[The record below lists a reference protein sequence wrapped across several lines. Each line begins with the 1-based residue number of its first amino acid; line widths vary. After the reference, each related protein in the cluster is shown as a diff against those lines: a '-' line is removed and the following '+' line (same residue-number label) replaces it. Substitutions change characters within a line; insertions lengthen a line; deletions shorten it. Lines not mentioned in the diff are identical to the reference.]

1 MNRKLYLFGMLAMVL
16 LLASCKKDN
25 ETESDKM
32 TISAGIENDGSKTHL
47 DGLKVKWIIG
57 DQIKVYDNAVANGI
71 VFTSKTLTDDDQT
84 ANFTCDIETGGVV
97 ENGRYWAVYPTSG
110 SFNKSTEKFSFEVS
124 ETQSYNN
131 GVFDCASFPMVAY
144 TTKGSNKNSGIFF
157 YFKHACGVLKIAAT
171 GNTQI
176 TSVKLTDNNNKLCG
190 NFTVDANAENLAG
203 GNGNTIT
210 MNASVT
216 LSSTPTYFYFI
227 LPAGALSNGFTLQFL
242 KDGQDVKTTEY
253 TGSALE
259 IARSTINTATIDATK
274 VHYFSV
280 SSTKKVIFAKGN
292 LVSGYDGGNWG
303 FQDAQWK
310 RNCLEDGKRGFFYF
324 STYTNNDYGILWT
337 EQSQSGTAFK
347 DWGELFPGEGWF
359 TLSDKEW
366 IYLLG
371 YDYWWDGSHNI
382 PFMPSEYRVNAR
394 NLFRAHVT
402 VNGVKGLLLL
412 PDDWNSDISNVY
424 DLDSWAVA
432 EGNGAVFLPAA
443 SGGMYWPKS
452 WGDCPWPAYNN
463 MYIYGEEDWR
473 TYNNGLGEYYAVVS
487 NPSSEGGQLNA
498 TLYFNNDEYSVP
510 TNNDAR
516 LAVSG
521 SGGQDGLRAVRLV
534 KEVH

>member
-1 MNRKLYLFGMLAMVL
+1 
-16 LLASCKKDN
+16 
-25 ETESDKM
+25 M

-57 DQIKVYDNAVANGI
+57 DQIKVYDNAVADGI

-110 SFNKSTEKFSFEVS
+110 SFNTSTEKFSFKVS

-190 NFTVDANAENLAG
+190 DFTVDANAENLAG

-280 SSTKKVIFAKGN
+280 SSTKKVIFASAN
-292 LVSGYDGGNWG
+292 LYYNGGTWGLYDNEWDFSTSQSSNRGLFMFSDQNSSYGLNYVNSYTEFKEWG
-303 FQDAQWK
+303 DK
-310 RNCLEDGKRGFFYF
+310 LEEDGWRTLTKAEWAY
-324 STYTNNDYGILWT
+324 LL
-337 EQSQSGTAFK
+337 QSGTDASNPF
-347 DWGELFPGEGWF
+347 
-359 TLSDKEW
+359 SD
-366 IYLLG
+366 
-371 YDYWWDGSHNI
+371 
-382 PFMPSEYRVNAR
+382 PCRTNAR
-394 NLFRAHVT
+394 LLCRTKVT
-402 VNGVKGLLLL
+402 VHRTKGMVIM
-412 PDDWNSDISNVY
+412 PDGWSGTIEKSY
-424 DLDSWAVA
+424 TDSEWDEMKAQ
-432 EGNGAVFLPAA
+432 GAVFLPATYGVIHNLDWA
-443 SGGMYWPKS
+443 NWYVLDESGTNHGWYWCSDSGNPH
-452 WGDCPWPAYNN
+452 WGICFDSNN
-463 MYIYGEEDWR
+463 NQPDDWWN
-473 TYNNGLGEYYAVVS
+473 YHNYPFNSVMDYEIGHLGTDR
-487 NPSSEGGQLNA
+487 GC
-498 TLYFNNDEYSVP
+498 
-510 TNNDAR
+510 
-516 LAVSG
+516 
-521 SGGQDGLRAVRLV
+521 AVRLV
-534 KEVH
+534 KDVQ